1 MGKGGTQKV
10 GSLVIH
16 PFTGYKNAINHFDN
30 HLAAKHQ
37 ISAEPKKSVR
47 TKCFG

>member
-1 MGKGGTQKV
+1 MAVRFPDMPQPV
-10 GSLVIH
+10 DIEEEVAVISR
-16 PFTGYKNAINHFDN
+16 YS
-30 HLAAKHQ
+30 LAAKHQ